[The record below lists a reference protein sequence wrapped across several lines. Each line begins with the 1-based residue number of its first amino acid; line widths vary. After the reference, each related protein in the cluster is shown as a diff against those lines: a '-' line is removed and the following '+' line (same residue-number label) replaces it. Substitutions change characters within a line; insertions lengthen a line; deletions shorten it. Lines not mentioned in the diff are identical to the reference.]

1 MVRAGKKVRAAMSP
15 RRGRGAEGA
24 AFPGV
29 TQTTGD
35 GAGAE
40 VPDPFLPIIWGP
52 RASAPQGRWWGR
64 KHTA

>member
-1 MVRAGKKVRAAMSP
+1 MSQ
-15 RRGRGAEGA
+15 RRGLGGEGA

-40 VPDPFLPIIWGP
+40 VPDPFLPVIWGP

-64 KHTA
+64 KDTA